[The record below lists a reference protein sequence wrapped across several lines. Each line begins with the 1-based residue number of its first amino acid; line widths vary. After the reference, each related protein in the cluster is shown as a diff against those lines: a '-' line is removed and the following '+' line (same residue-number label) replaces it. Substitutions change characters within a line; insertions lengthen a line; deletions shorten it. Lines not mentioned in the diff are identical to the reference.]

1 MTLVASH
8 LEDLRRSGLSDETIA
23 RAGIYSAS
31 ERQVRDVLG
40 FGAGPGMVIPY
51 LDRGAA
57 IGRNGGTIRA
67 IRVLAAA
74 AGRRNGLRVAFD
86 LVEAAHTA

>member
-1 MTLVASH
+1 VTPSELCKWLELVIKP
-8 LEDLRRSGLSDETIA
+8 LVTKPENITVIE
-23 RAGIYSAS
+23 AGRGGGTFLLALY
-31 ERQVRDVLG
+31 VDPV
-40 FGAGPGMVIPY
+40 
-51 LDRGAA
+51 DRGAA